1 VILQVNGVSFSYN
14 GRRVLDDVGFSVNP
28 GELLVILG
36 PNGVGKTTLL
46 RCINGILAPGRGT
59 VWVDGHEAFGLTPL
73 QIARRVGYVS
83 QQQSAGRLTAFD
95 AILMGRRPHIQW
107 RVSDED
113 LRIVDGAIKSLDLEK
128 LAMRY
133 IDQMSGGELQKVA
146 IGRAMVQEPKL
157 LLLDEPTSN
166 LDLKNQLEIL
176 RLLRHAVQDHGLA
189 AVMTMHNL
197 NMALRFADQ
206 YLFLKDGRIFDA
218 GRPDEIS
225 AETVEAVYGVAV
237 EIHRHNGYSLVI
249 PVEDRKDTACHD
261 NGPKTEPRHAGL

>member
-1 VILQVNGVSFSYN
+1 LLVE
-14 GRRVLDDVGFSVNP
+14 DNP
-28 GELLVILG
+28 GDIRLTKEAFDEGCVNNSLHVVTDGEEALDYLFQRGEYADAARPHLVLLDLNLPKI
-36 PNGVGKTTLL
+36 
-46 RCINGILAPGRGT
+46 
-59 VWVDGHEAFGLTPL
+59 DGHEVLGLTPQ
-73 QIARRVGYVS
+73 QIARRVGYVA

-113 LRIVDGAIKSLDLEK
+113 LRIVDGAIKSLDLQG

-197 NMALRFADQ
+197 NMALRFADK
-206 YLFLKDGRIFDA
+206 YLFLKEGRIFDT
-218 GRPDEIS
+218 GRPEEIS
-225 AETVEAVYGVAV
+225 AQTVEAVYGVAV
-237 EIHRHNGYSLVI
+237 EIHRHNGNPLVI
-249 PVEDRKDTACHD
+249 PKEE
-261 NGPKTEPRHAGL
+261 NLN